1 MTNDTTKDPRILA
14 AQLACA
20 VLKKCV
26 KQKPAVQVKIARE
39 KLNEPAAACE
49 SAVMTMMYMYQPPE
63 ILAVSDP
70 MKTISESVNLLTD
83 AYEKLITAND
93 DQSLLR
99 ANVRWCLR
107 MLGGL
112 RERFK
117 NPDKTMASGVDLV
130 VVLVR
135 NVVKSGNFWK
145 TRVTDGS
152 GEYTVITNLKDVTS
166 DSRLA
171 VAFLPPREVG
181 GVVSEAMFLGSGKR
195 TEPVGTL
202 LREGQADA
210 KEAAGILYDEI
221 AKSHK

>member
-20 VLKKCV
+20 MLKKCV

-39 KLNEPAAACE
+39 RLNGPAAACD
-49 SAVMTMMYMYQPPE
+49 SAVMILTYMYQPPE
-63 ILAVSDP
+63 ALSVSDP
-70 MKTISESVNLLTD
+70 MKTISESVTLLTN
-83 AYEKLITAND
+83 AYEKLIYAND

-99 ANVRWCLR
+99 AQVRWCLR

-117 NPDKTMASGVDLV
+117 NPGKTMASGVDLV
-130 VVLVR
+130 VVQVR
-135 NVVKSGNFWK
+135 NVVTSGNFWK

-152 GEYTVITNLKDVTS
+152 GEYTVITNLKDVTA

-195 TEPVGTL
+195 TEPTGTL
-202 LREGQADA
+202 LREDQVDA